1 MYIKGKTEFR
11 IFKFERFSLRMSWG
25 CFGVSNKMNSSKNIF
40 DARRNDGAAM
50 VEKSKSE
57 WDLGGF
63 ECDVSDEV
71 LVSIDE
77 SVFVK
82 EECRVS
88 DGNVNCVVKHVFNHC
103 TITFNYGK
111 SSIYL
116 LCVWILLP
124 EESQELTDVL
134 W

>member
-11 IFKFERFSLRMSWG
+11 IFKFERFSLRMIWG
-25 CFGVSNKMNSSKNIF
+25 CFGVPNKMNWSKNIF
-40 DARRNDGAAM
+40 DAQSNDGAAM

-71 LVSIDE
+71 LGSIDE

-82 EECRVS
+82 EECRES
-88 DGNVNCVVKHVFNHC
+88 VFNHC